1 MNRKFYAFPGFCLA
15 FLLLLL
21 SAFSASA
28 QRGKL
33 HWAADGYQYY
43 SLQSGGLVELDTRD
57 SAKKTVV
64 LTRQM
69 LTPAGGQALG
79 VEDFSV
85 SRDGQKVLLFTNS
98 KRVWR
103 YNTRGD
109 YWIYDLAAKTLKQIG
124 KDRP

>member
-28 QRGKL
+28 QRGRL
-33 HWAADGYQYY
+33 YWATDGYQYY
-43 SLQSGGLVELDTRD
+43 SLQSGKLVELDTRD

-64 LTRQM
+64 LTSQM

-85 SRDGQKVLLFTNS
+85 SDDGQRVLLYTNS

-103 YNTRGD
+103 LQYAR
-109 YWIYDLAAKTLKQIG
+109 
-124 KDRP
+124 